1 MFTRENRFSQVN
13 INFVKIG
20 FPFWFLGSI
29 LQQKT
34 QSTIGVEKQETFFQR
49 VFEWGKRHT
58 VLEVTTICTLPQ
70 ATPYSL
76 FHDKVLPFVEKKI
89 YRRHNNL
96 MTGVVW
102 RTWRSNIT
110 SRIFCV
116 FEKVILGGNIDFSQI
131 ENWNLFSVTFCNLTT
146 QSGKRRE

>member
-1 MFTRENRFSQVN
+1 MFSERS
-13 INFVKIG
+13 FVGIDSHE
-20 FPFWFLGSI
+20 WTSILVLGSF

-49 VFEWGKRHT
+49 VFEWGKRRT
-58 VLEVTTICTLPQ
+58 VLEVTSIFTLPQ

-76 FHDKVLPFVEKKI
+76 FHDKVLPFVEKI

-116 FEKVILGGNIDFSQI
+116 FEKDYFGGGISIFPQI